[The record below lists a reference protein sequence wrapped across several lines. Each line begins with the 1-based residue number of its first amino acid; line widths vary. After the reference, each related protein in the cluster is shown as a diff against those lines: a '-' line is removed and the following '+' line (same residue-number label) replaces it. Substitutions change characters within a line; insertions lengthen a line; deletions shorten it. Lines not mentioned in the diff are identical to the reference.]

1 MQFNSAFSCLFPLS
15 APEDSIGWRMGWVG
29 APGLWTKCMTAR
41 GSFGNRFLVNVG
53 CGGVIEY
60 GSILLYLFGEGQFV

>member
-1 MQFNSAFSCLFPLS
+1 MQFNVFLVSFHYQPRRIVQDG
-15 APEDSIGWRMGWVG
+15 EWVGWG

-41 GSFGNRFLVNVG
+41 GSFGNRFLVDVG